1 MFIDG
6 QAISTRI
13 ERSIKK
19 QSKCIK
25 RCLKERDNV
34 CKILSELGD
43 PTKHVPYTFHDIVS
57 SLLLEQSQGVM
68 EESNPSGISRQ
79 FKKQILECYQLKE
92 RCNEEIELLE
102 NEMVQVIQFYAT
114 DVKTLQSIDTDTFS
128 VGEICIV
135 MQESERQKI
144 RLAVLKTKFELYIN
158 LEGLV
163 GDELQPCSHIVL
175 DEQPTGYSSSAYDTD
190 ESDDED

>member
-57 SLLLEQSQGVM
+57 SLLLEQSQGVI

-92 RCNEEIELLE
+92 RYNEEIELLE
-102 NEMVQVIQFYAT
+102 NELVQVIQFYAT
-114 DVKTLQSIDTDTFS
+114 DVKTLQSIDTNNFS

-144 RLAVLKTKFELYIN
+144 RLAVLKTKFELYTN

-175 DEQPTGYSSSAYDTD
+175 D
-190 ESDDED
+190 